1 MTARML
7 FFFAVGLAAY
17 GPGLAVGAE
26 KENPWKVSV
35 GVGIQFDD
43 NVNTSQ
49 IDDTSG
55 QGDKATIIE
64 VSGLYKIFDSKA
76 FGLEAGYD
84 FYQSFYEDLDGFD
97 LQSHSVSLFA
107 SRELAGL
114 DLSAFYGYS
123 RTLLGRND
131 FLGFNNFQP
140 MVGFSATD
148 SWYVSASYNYQ
159 NKNFKTVQE
168 RDANVHA
175 GAINN
180 FFFFNEAK
188 SFVKF
193 TYRLQNENTRGAE
206 FDFLGHYLK
215 AELKTPVKLFTVVPK
230 LKLSYQFYFKDY
242 RSVTPDIGSERLDKR
257 HTGTVALE
265 IPLND
270 HVSVDVDVAYIRALS
285 NLASS
290 DFVEKVGTLSLK
302 LSY

>member
-1 MTARML
+1 ML
-7 FFFAVGLAAY
+7 IFFAVGLAVY
-17 GPGLAVGAE
+17 RPGLAVGAE
-26 KENPWKVSV
+26 KENPWKVSGSV
-35 GVGIQFDD
+35 GVQFDD

-49 IDDTSG
+49 VDDTSG

-64 VSGLYKIFDSKA
+64 GSGLYKIFDSKA

-84 FYQSFYEDLDGFD
+84 YYQSLFEDLDGFD

-107 SRELAGL
+107 STELASL

-131 FLGFNNFQP
+131 FLSFNNFQP

-159 NKNFKTVQE
+159 NKNFRTVQE

-175 GAINN
+175 GAVDN

-188 SFVKF
+188 SFTKF
-193 TYRLQNENTRGAE
+193 TYRLQNENTRSAE

-215 AELKTPVKLFTVVPK
+215 AELNTPVKLFTVVPK
-230 LKLSYQFYFKDY
+230 LKLSYQFSFKDY
-242 RSVTPDIGSERLDKR
+242 RSVTLDIGSKRLDKR
-257 HTGTVALE
+257 HAGKASLE
-265 IPLND
+265 TPLNE
-270 HVSVDVDVAYIRALS
+270 HASVNVDVEYIRALS
-285 NLASS
+285 NLKSS

>member
-1 MTARML
+1 ML
-7 FFFAVGLAAY
+7 VFFAVGLAAY

-26 KENPWKVSV
+26 KESPWKVSL
-35 GVGIQFDD
+35 GVGSQFDD

-55 QGDKATIIE
+55 QGDKAAIIE
-64 VSGLYKIFDSKA
+64 VSGLYQIFDSKA
-76 FGLEAGYD
+76 FGLEVGYD
-84 FYQSFYEDLDGFD
+84 FYQSLYEDLDGFD

-107 SRELAGL
+107 SRELAGF

-131 FLGFNNFQP
+131 FLGFQNFQP
-140 MVGFSATD
+140 MVGFSVTD
-148 SWYVSASYNYQ
+148 SWYISASYNYQ

-175 GAINN
+175 GAIDN

-188 SFVKF
+188 SFMKL

-215 AELKTPVKLFTVVPK
+215 AELNTPVKLFTVVPK
-230 LKLSYQFYFKDY
+230 LKLSYQFSFKNF

-257 HTGTVALE
+257 HAGKASLE
-265 IPLND
+265 TPLND
-270 HVSVDVDVAYIRALS
+270 HVSVNVVFEYIRAFS
-285 NLASS
+285 NLESS
-290 DFVEKVGTLSLK
+290 DFVERVGTLSLK

>member
-1 MTARML
+1 MACW
-7 FFFAVGLAAY
+7 
-17 GPGLAVGAE
+17 PSLAVGAE
-26 KENPWKVSV
+26 KENPWKASVSA
-35 GVGIQFDD
+35 GVQFDD

-55 QGDKATIIE
+55 QEDKAAVIE
-64 VSGLYKIFDSKA
+64 VSGHYKIFDSKA
-76 FGLEAGYD
+76 FGLEVGYD
-84 FYQSFYEDLDGFD
+84 FYQSLYEDLDEFD
-97 LQSHSVSLFA
+97 LQSHSGSLFA

-131 FLGFNNFQP
+131 FLGFHNFQP
-140 MVGFSATD
+140 MVGFSVTD

-159 NKNFKTVQE
+159 NKNFITVQD

-175 GAINN
+175 VAIDN
-180 FFFFNEAK
+180 FFFYNESK
-188 SFVKF
+188 SFMKF

-215 AELKTPVKLFTVVPK
+215 AELNTPIKLFSVVPK

-257 HTGTVALE
+257 HIGKASLE
-265 IPLND
+265 TPLND
-270 HVSVDVDVAYIRALS
+270 HVSVDVDVAYIRKFS